1 MKTFLSPNFVQE
13 EVTSDDFVIA
23 SIAWGFTLGF
33 GWLTVSSAIAQTAK
47 TWRRYGSRSI
57 HNTYIWMI
65 WLEVIV
71 CIIFSVI
78 CWLYLRGN
86 IAPSFAFYFTILTT
100 WALQVQFLLQIIIN
114 RCSILLPDKR
124 AARRLKFY
132 VALLI
137 TAINISVYCI
147 WVPARLQIS
156 ERYIHIN
163 EFWDR
168 TEKVIYLLVDAA
180 LNLYFIIIVK
190 RNLVANG
197 LKKYK
202 RLTNFN
208 IFIIGFSLSMDILII
223 SMMSLKNTFVYMQF
237 HPLAYM
243 VKLNIEMTM
252 ADLIGKIA
260 KKQER
265 LPTYHSSFN
274 RRPAVGSRMPSF
286 GNSFG
291 NSFGSR
297 NNTVQPLPP
306 SRNAVP
312 FRVWQS
318 SVSAGMDS
326 AAVSRRASM
335 NPPANELTFVTV
347 PDDPVWNTAGMTSPD
362 GPNTSDTPM
371 ELYMV
376 KEVTVESDV
385 VRRSTFAPNGSEG
398 SVGNNW
404 GRASPASVSG
414 RDRVDDRATGR
425 ETPPPVIWDGSPQVS
440 TTIAIGRKID

>member
-1 MKTFLSPNFVQE
+1 MKTLLPPQFVLE

-23 SIAWGFTLGF
+23 SLAWGFTLGF
-33 GWLTVSSAIAQTAK
+33 GWLTVSTAITQSAK

-57 HNTYIWMI
+57 HNTYI
-65 WLEVIV
+65 
-71 CIIFSVI
+71 C
-78 CWLYLRGN
+78 
-86 IAPSFAFYFTILTT
+86 FAFYFTILTT

-163 EFWDR
+163 KIWDR
-168 TEKVIYLLVDAA
+168 TEKVIYLLVDAV

-223 SMMSLKNTFVYMQF
+223 SMMSLHNTFVYMQF

-252 ADLIGKIA
+252 ADLIAKIA

-265 LPTYHSSFN
+265 LPTYHSSWN
-274 RRPAVGSRMPSF
+274 RRPGLGSRMPSF
-286 GNSFG
+286 G
-291 NSFGSR
+291 SR
-297 NNTVQPLPP
+297 NNPIQPLPP
-306 SRNAVP
+306 TRNAVP
-312 FRVWQS
+312 FRIWQGS
-318 SVSAGMDS
+318 LSAGMDS
-326 AAVSRRASM
+326 AVVSRRGSV
-335 NPPANELTFVTV
+335 NIPANELTFVTV
-347 PDDPVWNTAGMTSPD
+347 PEDPAWNSASLTSGTDNPT
-362 GPNTSDTPM
+362 TSELPL

-385 VRRSTFAPNGSEG
+385 VARSMFVSDRSRGSSETSRGRG
-398 SVGNNW
+398 SP
-404 GRASPASVSG
+404 SSG
-414 RDRVDDRATGR
+414 RERMDDRATLR
-425 ETPPPVIWDGSPQVS
+425 DPSPPVIWDGSPSVS
-440 TTIAIGRKID
+440 TTIATGRKCD

>member
-1 MKTFLSPNFVQE
+1 MKTFLPPQFVLE

-23 SIAWGFTLGF
+23 SLAWGFTLGF
-33 GWLTVSSAIAQTAK
+33 GWLTVSAAITQSAK

-57 HNTYIWMI
+57 HNTYIW
-65 WLEVIV
+65 L
-71 CIIFSVI
+71 I
-78 CWLYLRGN
+78 C
-86 IAPSFAFYFTILTT
+86 FAFYFTILTT

-124 AARRLKFY
+124 AARHLKFG

-137 TAINISVYCI
+137 TAINVSVYCI

-156 ERYIHIN
+156 ERYVVIN
-163 EFWDR
+163 EYWDR

-208 IFIIGFSLSMDILII
+208 IFIIVFSLSMDILII

-252 ADLIGKIA
+252 ADLIAKIA

-265 LPTYHSSFN
+265 LPTYHSSWN
-274 RRPAVGSRMPSF
+274 RRPGGGSRMP
-286 GNSFG
+286 
-291 NSFGSR
+291 SFGSR

-306 SRNAVP
+306 ARNAVP

-326 AAVSRRASM
+326 AAVSRRGST
-335 NPPANELTFVTV
+335 NTPANELTFVTV
-347 PDDPVWNTAGMTSPD
+347 PEDPIWNTASLTSGTEAPAV
-362 GPNTSDTPM
+362 SDLPL

-385 VRRSTFAPNGSEG
+385 VRRSTFAPNGSQVSLEN
-398 SVGNNW
+398 SW
-404 GRASPASVSG
+404 GRGSPSSG
-414 RDRVDDRATGR
+414 RERTDDRATLR
-425 ETPPPVIWDGSPQVS
+425 EASPPVIWDGSPSVS
-440 TTIAIGRKID
+440 TTIATGRKSD

>member
-1 MKTFLSPNFVQE
+1 MKTFLPPHFVLE

-23 SIAWGFTLGF
+23 SLAWGFTLGF

-65 WLEVIV
+65 WLEIIV
-71 CIIFSVI
+71 CIIFSTI
-78 CWLYLRGN
+78 CWLYLKGT
-86 IAPSFAFYFTILTT
+86 IPPSFAFYFTILTT

-124 AARRLKFY
+124 AAQRLKY
-132 VALLI
+132 YIALFI

-252 ADLIGKIA
+252 ADLIAKIA

-265 LPTYHSSFN
+265 LPTYHSSWN
-274 RRPAVGSRMPSF
+274 RRPGIGSRMPSL
-286 GNSFG
+286 
-291 NSFGSR
+291 GSR
-297 NNTVQPLPP
+297 NNTIQPLPP
-306 SRNAVP
+306 TRNAVP

-326 AAVSRRASM
+326 AAVSRRGSI
-335 NPPANELTFVTV
+335 NTPANDLTFVTV
-347 PDDPVWNTAGMTSPD
+347 PEDPVWNAAGMTSGAD
-362 GPNTSDTPM
+362 VPNVSDPPL

-385 VRRSTFAPNGSEG
+385 VRRSTFEPNGSQG
-398 SVGNNW
+398 SLGDNW
-404 GRASPASVSG
+404 DRPSPPSSG
-414 RDRVDDRATGR
+414 RERMDDMATLR
-425 ETPPPVIWDGSPQVS
+425 DTPPPVIWDGSPSVS
-440 TTIAIGRKID
+440 TTIATGRKND

>member
-1 MKTFLSPNFVQE
+1 MKTFLPPHFVLE

-23 SIAWGFTLGF
+23 SLAWGFTLGF

-71 CIIFSVI
+71 CIIFSTI
-78 CWLYLRGN
+78 CWLYLKGT
-86 IAPSFAFYFTILTT
+86 IPPSFAFYFTILTT

-132 VALLI
+132 VALFI

-252 ADLIGKIA
+252 ADLIAKIA

-265 LPTYHSSFN
+265 LPTYHSSWN
-274 RRPAVGSRMPSF
+274 RRPGIGSRMPSF
-286 GNSFG
+286 G
-291 NSFGSR
+291 SR
-297 NNTVQPLPP
+297 NNTIQPLPP
-306 SRNAVP
+306 TRNAVP

-326 AAVSRRASM
+326 AAVSRRGSV
-335 NPPANELTFVTV
+335 NTPANDLTFVTV
-347 PDDPVWNTAGMTSPD
+347 PEDPVWNTAGMTSGAD
-362 GPNTSDTPM
+362 IPNVSDPPPL

-385 VRRSTFAPNGSEG
+385 VRRSTYEPNGSQG
-398 SVGNNW
+398 SLGDNW
-404 GRASPASVSG
+404 DRPSPSSSG
-414 RDRVDDRATGR
+414 RERMDDMASLRD
-425 ETPPPVIWDGSPQVS
+425 TPPPVIWDGSPS
-440 TTIAIGRKID
+440 RSITIATGRKND